1 MEILFD
7 FMSIL
12 LNREFKESD
21 GSFFTSKIDSGI
33 SFTTLAYDR
42 WF

>member
-21 GSFFTSKIDSGI
+21 CSLFTGKIDSGV

-42 WF
+42 